1 MNSEFSVI
9 KFLRWTVGGV
19 ILAFGAYATI
29 LIRTTWPITELSIA
43 KAGTFGDSFGALTS
57 LFSGLGFAGLLAT
70 IFLQREE
77 LKLNRRELEETRRE
91 IQLQSQTFHRQR
103 FEDAFYQMLALYKEN
118 LRELSIR
125 PHDGDS
131 HRIFGIE
138 ALHYLITKF
147 EKAWGKHRLNKFPT
161 DENERNEY
169 LYTLASTIQSVFVRQ
184 TRYVETLSSILVL
197 IQDECVPHNGKETYW
212 RILASQLT
220 AYEIKYLFYQAL
232 IAPDFMPLRD
242 VMFQSQ
248 VFQDRLAISNI
259 PDPHRK
265 SFEAIWN
272 ITLPKKRN
280 PFTSPLSRAQIK
292 AARKSIQK
300 RQQEGLAQGR
310 NLQNDVELI
319 IKAPHET

>member
-1 MNSEFSVI
+1 MDSKFSII

-19 ILAFGAYATI
+19 ILIFIAYVAI
-29 LIRTTWPITELSIA
+29 LIVTTWPISEFSITN
-43 KAGTFGDSFGALTS
+43 AGTFGDSFGALTS
-57 LFSGLGFAGLLAT
+57 LFSGLGVAGLLAT

-77 LKLNRRELEETRRE
+77 LKLNRRELEETRKE

-125 PHDGDS
+125 PHDGES

-138 ALHYLITKF
+138 ALRYLITKF
-147 EKAWGKHRLNKFPT
+147 EKAWGKHKLHKFPA

-169 LYTLASTIQSVFVRQ
+169 LHTLISTIQSVFIRQ

-197 IQDECVPHNGKETYW
+197 IQDECVPRNGKETYW

-232 IAPDFMPLRD
+232 ISPDYTTLRN
-242 VMFQSQ
+242 VMLQSQ
-248 VFQDRLAISNI
+248 VFQDRLATLNL
-259 PDPHRK
+259 PDPHRN
-265 SFEAIWN
+265 SFEVLWN
-272 ITLPKKRN
+272 ISLPKRRN
-280 PFTSPLSRAQIK
+280 QFTSPLSSAQIK

-300 RQQEGLAQGR
+300 RQKEASTSAQHT
-310 NLQNDVELI
+310 
-319 IKAPHET
+319 K

>member
-1 MNSEFSVI
+1 MATEFSVT
-9 KFLRWTVGGV
+9 KFLRWTVVSV
-19 ILAFGAYATI
+19 ILVFGAYAVV
-29 LIRTTWPITELSIA
+29 LIGTTWPVSELSIE
-43 KAGTFGDSFGALTS
+43 KAGTFGDSFGVLTS
-57 LFSGLGFAGLLAT
+57 LFTGLGFAGLLAT
-70 IFLQREE
+70 VFLQREE

-147 EKAWGKHRLNKFPT
+147 EKAWGKHKLYKFPI

-169 LYTLASTIQSVFVRQ
+169 LYILASTIQSVFVRQ

-197 IQDECVPHNGKETYW
+197 IEDERTPSDKKETYW
-212 RILASQLT
+212 RVLASQLT

-232 IAPDFMPLRD
+232 IAPDFMPLRN
-242 VMFQSQ
+242 MISQSK
-248 VFQDRLAISNI
+248 VFQDRLATLNI

-272 ITLPKKRN
+272 ITLPKKLN
-280 PFTSPLSRAQIK
+280 QFTSPLSRTQIK
-292 AARKSIQK
+292 SARKLMQK
-300 RQQEGLAQGR
+300 RRKEELAQER
-310 NLQNDVELI
+310 NTQSDVELTI
-319 IKAPHET
+319 EAAHKT